1 MINWNAFLF
10 FLYSFILFVLI
21 LETPN
26 KIIHIRE
33 YPYIFGLVGVIGI
46 YRYGIWLTH
55 LIRAQLYER
64 YFYSNMRKN
73 ADSLPEEQWKPERLY
88 FMLVSFLEEKEI
100 LSNSIKSIIQEA
112 KSLNLPVTMCMGTA
126 SSHDEKIVSDVIEH
140 IPYGDKIKVIFVRQ
154 ESPDKR
160 LQIGRAL
167 RALVRQGISK
177 NDPVIFMDGDSIIS
191 PGCLKKCLPIFHIC
205 PDMDALTTNE
215 KAVVKNSWLLSNIFS
230 LRFAIRNF
238 HMHSLALT
246 KKVLCL
252 TGRFSIFRGSRIIEE
267 SFISR
272 IEYDYIHDWYWKKI
286 KFLSGDD
293 KSTWYSL
300 LERGSDMLYVPDA
313 YIYSIEKVKNNPV
326 KEYINNLQRWGG
338 NMLRNNLRALNLGPR
353 RTGFFTWIV
362 LLDQRMSMWTA
373 IFSPILII
381 LMSFRS
387 LKLTYMLILWVLL
400 VRYLQSMLLFYYNGK
415 INSTFP
421 VLLYFNQVLNG
432 LVKIYM
438 LFHLSLQRWNDQN
451 IPAAQASTNQKF
463 ELLTAK
469 YITILYI
476 IIFFLI
482 INAAAS

>member
-1 MINWNAFLF
+1 MINWNVFLF

-26 KIIHIRE
+26 KIVHIRE
-33 YPYIFGLVGVIGI
+33 YPYIFGLVGFIGI
-46 YRYGIWLTH
+46 YRYGMWLAH
-55 LIRAQLYER
+55 LIRAQIYER
-64 YFYSNMRKN
+64 YFYKKVRKN
-73 ADSLPEEQWKPERLY
+73 ADSIQEERWKPERLY
-88 FMLVSFLEEKEI
+88 FMIVSFLEEKEI

-112 KSLNLPVTMCMGTA
+112 RSLNLPVTICMGTA
-126 SSHDEKIVSDVIEH
+126 SAHDEKIVSSVIGH
-140 IPYGDKIKVIFVRQ
+140 DDKVKIIFVRQ
-154 ESPDKR
+154 ELPDKR

-167 RALVRQGISK
+167 RALVRQGVGK
-177 NDPVIFMDGDSIIS
+177 NDPVIFMDGDSVIY
-191 PGCLKKCLPIFHIC
+191 PGCLRKCLPVFHIC
-205 PDMDALTTNE
+205 PDVDALTTNE
-215 KAVVKNSWLLSNIFS
+215 KAVVMNSWLLSNILS

-238 HMHSLALT
+238 HMHSLALSR
-246 KKVLCL
+246 KVLCL

-272 IEYDYIHDWYWKKI
+272 IEYDYICDWYWEKI

-300 LERGSDMLYVPDA
+300 LERGSNMLYVPDA
-313 YIYSIEKVKNNPV
+313 YIYSIEKVRSNPV
-326 KEYINNLQRWGG
+326 KKYINDLQRWGG
-338 NMLRNNLRALNLGPR
+338 NMLRNNLRALQLGPR
-353 RTGFFTWIV
+353 RTGFFTWFV

-381 LMSFRS
+381 LMSFKS

-400 VRYLQSMLLFYYNGK
+400 VRYLQSLLLFYYGGK

-421 VLLYFNQVLNG
+421 ILLYFNQVLNG
-432 LVKIYM
+432 VIKIYM

-451 IPAAQASTNQKF
+451 IPATQSTTNQKI

-482 INAAAS
+482 INAATS